1 MDIQLKEA
9 YEQMQAQP
17 NASGS
22 QGLSDESGTD
32 NDSKVGETNKGGG
45 VTAVVCQCRP

>member
-1 MDIQLKEA
+1 MQLKEA

-17 NASGS
+17 TASGS

-32 NDSKVGETNKGGG
+32 NDTKVG
-45 VTAVVCQCRP
+45 VHLFHTASQECV